1 MKIKIEDL
9 LNFILISKFYFFKF
23 NINEILMFCL
33 LIFFVL
39 KVWCWFYKLK
49 KKFDKKK
56 LN

>member
-23 NINEILMFCL
+23 NINEILIFCL
-33 LIFFVL
+33 LILFVL

-49 KKFDKKK
+49 KKI
-56 LN
+56 